1 MCPQLAYP
9 HGCCD
14 RVFIE
19 PGPIE
24 SKKSVP
30 FIILSLISLS
40 LTEIYSKFAKQLIQ
54 IAGPKNIQHN
64 ANPFGAA
71 MVDLQGTICV
81 IQLLL
86 CCQLLLLPIKY
97 LKLKLKLA

>member
-40 LTEIYSKFAKQLIQ
+40 LSFWTSSTVSFKYPGPQWHGLLHNKCE
-54 IAGPKNIQHN
+54 AGMQEPT
-64 ANPFGAA
+64 
-71 MVDLQGTICV
+71 M
-81 IQLLL
+81 LLS
-86 CCQLLLLPIKY
+86 
-97 LKLKLKLA
+97 